1 MGTLEELGLKGG
13 KVGKVGKV
21 MGAEWEVRKSLE
33 AEMAGGGPYGLA
45 LTKQWA
51 EKIRR
56 AGGR

>member
-1 MGTLEELGLKGG
+1 MGTLGELGLKGG

-45 LTKQWA
+45 L
-51 EKIRR
+51 R
-56 AGGR
+56 